1 MKTCHACG
9 AVWEE
14 KHDPGRNE
22 VCLRCGADMHCCLN
36 CRMYD
41 RMKARQCSSATA
53 DPPTDKVVANSCD
66 EFEMADRKSA
76 GPSPDDRKKALDEKW
91 KSLFKD

>member
-1 MKTCHACG
+1 
-9 AVWEE
+9 
-14 KHDPGRNE
+14 
-22 VCLRCGADMHCCLN
+22 
-36 CRMYD
+36 MYD